1 MKLKTIVMTSLIALS
16 ANMASASG
24 AIDHLSTES
33 IKLTLTPTQIETVLN
48 QWKEHELT
56 RIEERAQLI
65 SDRAPIEARREMVK
79 NQIEQEYNQAARA
92 LGL

>member
-16 ANMASASG
+16 ANMASASS

-33 IKLTLTPTQIETVLN
+33 IKQTLTPIQIKAALN
-48 QWKEHELT
+48 QWKEKELT

-79 NQIEQEYNQAARA
+79 NQIEQEYTQVSKA